1 MRVDAGRTG
10 EEEALHAIEARRLQ
24 HMGVDQDVVAGDLS
38 VIGRDAADTP
48 HVSRQMVDLV
58 YSKRRDQAFIPAPEV
73 QRIELMRGARVVLRR
88 VGVYRAHPVSTLQQ
102 VTHQVVPDET
112 SGSCH
117 ENTRRHPVI
126 SNLDPLSPG
135 ERVRVRGLYAS

>member
-38 VIGRDAADTP
+38 VIGRDVADTP

-58 YSKRRDQAFIPAPEV
+58 YSKRRD
-73 QRIELMRGARVVLRR
+73 
-88 VGVYRAHPVSTLQQ
+88 
-102 VTHQVVPDET
+102 
-112 SGSCH
+112 
-117 ENTRRHPVI
+117 
-126 SNLDPLSPG
+126 
-135 ERVRVRGLYAS
+135 

>member
-1 MRVDAGRTG
+1 MQVDAGRTG

-38 VIGRDAADTP
+38 VIGRDVADTP

-88 VGVYRAHPVSTLQQ
+88 VGVYRAHPVSVLQQ
-102 VTHQVVPDET
+102 IPHQVCPMKPPAPCTEKRL
-112 SGSCH
+112 G
-117 ENTRRHPVI
+117 I
-126 SNLDPLSPG
+126 LSYPI
-135 ERVRVRGLYAS
+135 